1 MAPFS
6 LPEARRFLPI
16 LQTRCRTSGNGIRKS
31 ASTRSTKGIQD
42 RSKRPLLTKQPEN
55 LTISRNSDKGE
66 TAEAP
71 GRIRCFVPGLR
82 HKKDRQT
89 YLLFLAA
96 A

>member
-1 MAPFS
+1 M
-6 LPEARRFLPI
+6 
-16 LQTRCRTSGNGIRKS
+16 
-31 ASTRSTKGIQD
+31 QD

>member
-1 MAPFS
+1 M
-6 LPEARRFLPI
+6 
-16 LQTRCRTSGNGIRKS
+16 
-31 ASTRSTKGIQD
+31 
-42 RSKRPLLTKQPEN
+42 RPLLIKQPEN